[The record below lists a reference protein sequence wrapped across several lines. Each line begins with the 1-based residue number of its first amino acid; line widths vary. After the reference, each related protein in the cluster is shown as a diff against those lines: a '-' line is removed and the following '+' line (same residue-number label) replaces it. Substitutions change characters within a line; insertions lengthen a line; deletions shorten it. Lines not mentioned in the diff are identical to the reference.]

1 MTSERHSNSRKFQT
15 DLVILQLIT
24 AQYRIDNNLFM
35 FAQVYSEKL
44 KKLVAKSLSD
54 VIRFSSN
61 GEMRKSCFN
70 SLRVNTSYDAEEK
83 LKRLLLNM
91 NQKQL
96 IDDIKIINI
105 PNKKLKVEDGK
116 MWMQDILKDLDDWNQ
131 KQLTIFLIYDR
142 HTQAK
147 KYNIYSL
154 FSSASSRAE

>member
-1 MTSERHSNSRKFQT
+1 M
-15 DLVILQLIT
+15 
-24 AQYRIDNNLFM
+24 
-35 FAQVYSEKL
+35 YSEKL

-116 MWMQDILKDLDDWNQ
+116 MWMQDILKDLDDWN
-131 KQLTIFLIYDR
+131 
-142 HTQAK
+142 
-147 KYNIYSL
+147 
-154 FSSASSRAE
+154 

>member
-1 MTSERHSNSRKFQT
+1 
-15 DLVILQLIT
+15 
-24 AQYRIDNNLFM
+24 
-35 FAQVYSEKL
+35 VYSEKL

-116 MWMQDILKDLDDWNQ
+116 MWMQDILKDLDDWN
-131 KQLTIFLIYDR
+131 
-142 HTQAK
+142 
-147 KYNIYSL
+147 
-154 FSSASSRAE
+154 

>member
-15 DLVILQLIT
+15 DL
-24 AQYRIDNNLFM
+24 
-35 FAQVYSEKL
+35 VYSEKL

-116 MWMQDILKDLDDWNQ
+116 MWMQDILKDLDDWN
-131 KQLTIFLIYDR
+131 
-142 HTQAK
+142 
-147 KYNIYSL
+147 
-154 FSSASSRAE
+154 